1 MAPTVALPDGW
12 EIVIPVLTGSKRK
25 DSGSVETPGAG
36 EDFAAQHASPPATV
50 SRCVKAVKVRG
61 EVPAGWTRAVPRG
74 ASAGSE
80 SLIVAP
86 LRDGGSW
93 RVWVR

>member
-1 MAPTVALPDGW
+1 
-12 EIVIPVLTGSKRK
+12 
-25 DSGSVETPGAG
+25 
-36 EDFAAQHASPPATV
+36 
-50 SRCVKAVKVRG
+50 VKAVKVRG